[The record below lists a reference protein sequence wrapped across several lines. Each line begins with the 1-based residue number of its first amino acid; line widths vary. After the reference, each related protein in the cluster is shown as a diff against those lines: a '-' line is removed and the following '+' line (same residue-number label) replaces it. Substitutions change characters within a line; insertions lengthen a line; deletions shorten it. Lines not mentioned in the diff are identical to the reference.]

1 PRFSR
6 DATSSPK
13 FRGGLLLRQI
23 AASPS
28 PPPLPSSPLL
38 SLTGGGAQ
46 RRDPRSPT
54 RPWQRGAHG
63 RICSSSGAV
72 QTRGG
77 MAEVAQRAARARAPA
92 RSSPAGLLHSF
103 PFPGLLPFPSLPRA
117 ALDLASAEAE
127 PGGGC
132 SIWPAVADPWLL
144 PLPARRRLTFRV
156 LYLIPRVTIDGD
168 CHGQR
173 GVFGCGQGTVSPDGQ
188 LAQGLGIELL
198 SVKAILEPAMGK
210 EILTYLLKV
219 LEHT

>member
-1 PRFSR
+1 
-6 DATSSPK
+6 
-13 FRGGLLLRQI
+13 
-23 AASPS
+23 
-28 PPPLPSSPLL
+28 PLPSSP
-38 SLTGGGAQ
+38 SPAVEPSGATPARPLVPGNAAPTVGSARAPG
-46 RRDPRSPT
+46 RRRLEVVWRRSP
-54 RPWQRGAHG
+54 GA
-63 RICSSSGAV
+63 AP
-72 QTRGG
+72 
-77 MAEVAQRAARARAPA
+77 VAASRQRAARARAPA

-103 PFPGLLPFPSLPRA
+103 PFTGLLPFPSLPRA

-198 SVKAILEPAMGK
+198 SVK
-210 EILTYLLKV
+210 LKV